1 MTHHNQT
8 KELTTWFLSVG
19 EDLPLS
25 SGDADDGCQWE
36 VQTEGLCSLLGLTG
50 VGRPRRPTLF

>member
-36 VQTEGLCSLLGLTG
+36 VQTDEGCVPYWDSQ
-50 VGRPRRPTLF
+50 V